1 MEGIF
6 WVVLIGILGGFAVGL
21 QGPLASII
29 ATRLGIMESVFI
41 VHLGGAIFSLIFIF
55 FKDNSN
61 LGLIKT
67 VPWYALCAGIFGL
80 VVLGGLSYM
89 IPRIGVSSAVV
100 TIVAGQ
106 IILGLILDHYGL
118 LEVNVRPITIK
129 RLAGIIVMFGG
140 VWMAIK

>member
-29 ATRLGIMESVFI
+29 ATRLGIMESIFI
-41 VHLGGAIFSLIFIF
+41 VHLGGTFLALLILIF
-55 FKDNSN
+55 KGHSN

-89 IPRIGVSSAVV
+89 IPKIGVSSAVI

-118 LEVNVRPITIK
+118 LEANIRPITIK
-129 RLAGIIVMFGG
+129 RLVGILVMFGG